1 MSFKK
6 WIDFLLNVEYLNVT
20 KGCKVRVGKKERKKS
35 KRKKEKKIKLV
46 IENPKNRVFQKALGC
61 PKIVVS
67 SSKAPRS
74 KLLECAVNLRY
85 WAAQ

>member
-1 MSFKK
+1 M
-6 WIDFLLNVEYLNVT
+6 D
-20 KGCKVRVGKKERKKS
+20 KKEKNQKE
-35 KRKKEKKIKLV
+35 KRKKKIKLV

-74 KLLECAVNLRY
+74 KLLECAVNLPY